1 MRDDLPQLLGRLGFS
16 EYEAK
21 AYLALLH
28 KSPLSGY
35 AIARVSGVPR
45 SKIYE
50 VLGSLVERGDVFLSC
65 GEPVLYAPKPTEEL
79 LESRRKAMEKQLADA
94 EAGLRDFTAQST
106 PTDLLWDIRGRTEII
121 FRINEV
127 ISRARHQLLLQFF
140 DDDVEEIRENLEKAA
155 ARGVQISAIVYG
167 DLSLPYASIYPH
179 DPGKDE
185 ILADYGSRWMIV
197 SMDGREIV
205 TGIISMGKDSRAAWS
220 AHLGIVMPIT
230 EQIKHDLY
238 IAVMLKEHREVLEK
252 SYGPSLLNLRQR
264 FGPPTTVYRPDSVL
278 E

>member
-1 MRDDLPQLLGRLGFS
+1 MRDDLPQLLGHLGFS

-35 AIARVSGVPR
+35 AIARISGVPR

-50 VLGSLVERGDVFLSC
+50 VLGNLVERGDVFLSC
-65 GEPVLYAPKPTEEL
+65 GEPVQYAPKPPEEL
-79 LESRRKAMEKQLADA
+79 LASRRQMIEKQLSDA
-94 EAGLRDFTAQST
+94 ELGLREFAVQNT
-106 PTDLLWDIRGRTEII
+106 PTDLLWDIRGRTEIL

-127 ISRARHQLLLQFF
+127 ISRAQDQLLLQFF
-140 DDDVEEIRENLEKAA
+140 DEDVDEIRSSLEKAA
-155 ARGVQISAIVYG
+155 ARGVEISAIVYG
-167 DLSLPYASIYPH
+167 DLQLPYAKIYRH
-179 DPGKDE
+179 DPGKEE

-197 SMDGREIV
+197 SMDGQEIV
-205 TGIISMGKDSRAAWS
+205 TGIISLGKDSRAAWS

-238 IAVMLKEHREVLEK
+238 VAVMLQDHREVLEA
-252 SYGPSLLNLRQR
+252 SYGPSLCDLRTR
-264 FGPPTTVYRPDSVL
+264 FGPPATVYRPGTLDD
-278 E
+278 